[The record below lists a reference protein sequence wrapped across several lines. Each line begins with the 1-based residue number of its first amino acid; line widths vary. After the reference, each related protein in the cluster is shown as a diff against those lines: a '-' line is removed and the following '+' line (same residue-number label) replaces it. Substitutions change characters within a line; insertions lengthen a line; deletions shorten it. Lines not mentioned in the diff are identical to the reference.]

1 MRRTDDSDNS
11 APLDVLVFG
20 SYDAARHPR
29 VAVLRSGLARA
40 GHRVRELN
48 RPLGMSTAD
57 KVDAARSATG
67 SIRFLRSVVRSWY
80 RLVRDGRRSTAPD
93 VVVVGYL
100 GHLDVHLARLLW
112 PRSTI
117 VLDHMVGL
125 AETVR
130 DRAVGRGVV
139 HRLLQAVDGAALRRA
154 DVVVVDTDEQR
165 DQLPERLRS
174 KAVVVPVGATDEWFD
189 VRRPAE
195 RTLPLRVCFVG
206 LYTPLQGA
214 TTIGATIREL
224 ADDARIEFTMIGD
237 GQHLRATRE
246 AAAGGRAEWIT
257 WVPAAELPQ
266 VVAAHDVGLGIFGTT
281 PKAFRVVP
289 NKVYQSLAA
298 GNVVVTSD
306 TEPQRRLLGDRVRY
320 VAAGDAP
327 ALAAELRAIADEM
340 AGPAAGALFPEV
352 AEVDAFR
359 PVAVVRPLLE
369 RLGTTVIE
377 LPAPASSAD
386 PAGPPHHAEVLAA
399 PALHE

>member
-1 MRRTDDSDNS
+1 MRQVGTENS
-11 APLDVLVFG
+11 TPLDVLVFG

-57 KVDAARSATG
+57 KVDAARSLTG
-67 SIRFLRSVVRSWY
+67 SLRFLRAVVRSWY
-80 RLVRDGRRSTAPD
+80 RLIRDGRRTTAPD

-112 PRSTI
+112 RRSTI

-130 DRAVGRGVV
+130 DRAVGRGFLY
-139 HRLLQAVDGAALRRA
+139 RLLHAVDRAALHRA
-154 DVVVVDTDEQR
+154 DVVVVDTEEQR
-165 DQLPERLRS
+165 DQLPERLRA
-174 KAVVVPVGATDEWFD
+174 KVVVVPVGATDDWFEAP
-189 VRRPAE
+189 RPVE
-195 RTLPLRVCFVG
+195 RMLPLRVCFVG

-214 TTIGATIREL
+214 TFIGEAIREL
-224 ADDARIEFTMIGD
+224 AADERITFTMIGG

-246 AAAGGRAEWIT
+246 AAAGGRVEWVD
-257 WVPAAELPQ
+257 WVPADELPA

-306 TEPQRRLLGDRVRY
+306 TAPQRRVLGELVRY
-320 VAAGDAP
+320 VPVGDP
-327 ALAAELRAIADEM
+327 SALAAELRGIADEM
-340 AGPAAGALFPEV
+340 EGATAGAVFPE
-352 AEVDAFR
+352 AEDVDAFR
-359 PVAVVRPLLE
+359 PVAVVGPLLE
-369 RLGTTVIE
+369 CLGTSVID
-377 LPAPASSAD
+377 LPSPPPPVDLVD
-386 PAGPPHHAEVLAA
+386 PGRCDETFAA
-399 PALHE
+399 PALRD